1 MRKEESLYVYTHTT
15 YMMLASI
22 KEEYGVDDET
32 AQVLAT
38 LGESLVASVVKEA
51 SRVDPQLS
59 SALVLPPNIVTS
71 TDICRTLRPYVFPPS
86 SKKVWVLPACGD
98 GSCLL
103 TTLRI
108 NLDVIASTSE
118 SLRVLEGA
126 TARGLPEL
134 SGALHSP
141 NHRDNHRIRRACVAW
156 YTSPPSNLDLPL
168 EGSVDYEVKEGDAT
182 VVKSRP
188 MTRGDFIVMQM
199 SESVRGDIDMSPESC
214 DKRNAMALAYMA
226 HQGEDRTWGSLPII
240 MAFVNILTVPRGIRV
255 YQVIGGRL
263 QSLCQDIV
271 PHGATKLPSPEED
284 DLLSVDPVSDSMDI
298 ASDDVTPWESPKLD
312 EDVLPEDED
321 VLTEDDTDD
330 EEDDTD
336 DQPEQMFFRLLFH
349 AGGHYDALVTD
360 TQKRLICHAFP
371 SVSHEFKAL

>member
-1 MRKEESLYVYTHTT
+1 
-15 YMMLASI
+15 MMLASI

-32 AQVLAT
+32 ARVLAT
-38 LGESLVASVVKEA
+38 LGESIIASVMSDA

-59 SALVLPPNIVTS
+59 SALVLAPNVVTS
-71 TDICRTLRPYVFPPS
+71 ADIGRALRPYIFPIAS
-86 SKKVWVLPACGD
+86 SKKVWVIRACGD

-108 NLDVIASTSE
+108 NLDVLASTSE

-126 TARGLPEL
+126 TPRGLPEL
-134 SGALHSP
+134 SGAMHSP
-141 NHRDNHRIRRACVAW
+141 NHRDNHRIRLACVAW
-156 YTSPPSNLDLPL
+156 YTSPPSNLDLPM
-168 EGSVDYEVKEGDAT
+168 EGSVDYEVKEGDVT
-182 VVKSRP
+182 SVKSRP

-199 SESVRGDIDMSPESC
+199 SETVRGDIDMSPESKE
-214 DKRNAMALAYMA
+214 KRNAMAIAYMA
-226 HQGEDRTWGSLPII
+226 HQGEDRAWGSLPII

-271 PHGATKLPSPEED
+271 PRGATNLPSPEED
-284 DLLSVDPVSDSMDI
+284 DLLSVDTPYDLMDI
-298 ASDDVTPWESPKLD
+298 VPDDVNLWEKSCNMSEDTDEDSDDDTEPD
-312 EDVLPEDED
+312 E
-321 VLTEDDTDD
+321 
-330 EEDDTD
+330 
-336 DQPEQMFFRLLFH
+336 PEQMFFRLLFH

-371 SVSHEFKAL
+371 SVAHEFRPMM